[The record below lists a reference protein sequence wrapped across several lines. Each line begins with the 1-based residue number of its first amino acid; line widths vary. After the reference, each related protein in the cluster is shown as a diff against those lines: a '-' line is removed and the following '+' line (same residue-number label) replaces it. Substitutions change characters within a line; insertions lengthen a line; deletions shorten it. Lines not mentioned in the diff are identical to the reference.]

1 MLANAARTDI
11 ADLELSPEAE
21 QVAVLR
27 HP

>member
-11 ADLELSPEAE
+11 ADLELSPAAE
-21 QVAVLR
+21 QAAVLR